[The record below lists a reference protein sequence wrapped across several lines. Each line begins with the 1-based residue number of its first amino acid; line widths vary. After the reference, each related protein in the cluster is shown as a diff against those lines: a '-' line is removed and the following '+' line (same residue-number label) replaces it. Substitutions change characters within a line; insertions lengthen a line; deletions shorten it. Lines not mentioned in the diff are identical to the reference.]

1 MKTLFLD
8 TETTGLKAEDGHRII
23 DVGVVECADRKVAG
37 HFQSYFNPE
46 REIDAG
52 AAAVHG
58 LESEFLAGKP
68 LFAERADEL
77 IDFISGARVHIHNA
91 KFDVGFLDM
100 ELRRAGRPPMAE
112 IAGEIVDTLVIARRM
127 FPSGGNS
134 VDRLCERFGIDNSRR
149 QRHGALLDAT
159 LLAEIHLA
167 MTRGQIGMEGME
179 GKTARDAA
187 AAAGYGGAR
196 VRAAGAAKVRVVRAD
211 AEELAAHEEWMSEI
225 AAGGKPG

>member
-1 MKTLFLD
+1 VKTLFLD
-8 TETTGLKAEDGHRII
+8 TETTGLKVEEGHRII
-23 DVGVVECADRKVAG
+23 DVAVVECADRKVAG

-46 REIDAG
+46 REIEEG

-58 LESEFLAGKP
+58 LDSEFLSDKP

-77 IDFISGARVHIHNA
+77 IDLISGARVHIHNA

-100 ELRRAGRPPMAE
+100 ELRRIGRPAVEE
-112 IAGEIVDTLVIARRM
+112 IAGEIVDTLALARRM

-149 QRHGALLDAT
+149 RRHGALLDAT

-167 MTRGQIGMEGME
+167 MTRGQISLGGLESSSPG
-179 GKTARDAA
+179 AA
-187 AAAGYGGAR
+187 Q
-196 VRAAGAAKVRVVRAD
+196 AAGARRGRAPGAGKIKVRVVEAD
-211 AEELAAHEEWMSEI
+211 AEELAAHEKWMGEL
-225 AAGGKPG
+225 AAGGTPGK